1 MPHPRISS
9 RIAAIAESA
18 TLKVDA
24 KAKALIAQGKPVIT
38 YAAGEPDF
46 PTPDHIV
53 EAAVKAA
60 RDPKNHRYT
69 QAVGLP
75 ELREAIVQ
83 KTLIDSGTKVDASQV
98 IVTNG
103 GKQAVYQSFAV
114 IVDKGDE
121 VLVPAPY
128 WTTYPEAI
136 KLAGGK
142 QVDVFAGSD
151 QNYKVTPAQLEAK
164 YTDRTKALLLCSPS
178 NPTGAVYSKEEI
190 TAIGKWV
197 LSKEDLWVVTD
208 EIYQNLVY
216 DGGKAYSITEVV
228 PELAD
233 RTIMVN
239 GLAKTYAMTGW
250 RLGWMVAP
258 ADAAKAAANLQSH
271 RTSNVS
277 NISQRAAIA
286 ALTGDQE
293 PVKKM
298 REAFDRRRKIAV
310 AELSKI
316 NGMVTPTPEGAFY
329 VYPDVTG
336 LFGKEIRGR
345 KFNSSLELA
354 DFVLEEAEVAVVPG
368 EAFGPSGFFRLSY
381 ALSDEQLL
389 EGIQRLQ
396 KLFS

>member
-46 PTPDHIV
+46 PTPEHIV
-53 EAAVKAA
+53 EAAVIAA

-75 ELREAIVQ
+75 ELREAIVH
-83 KTLIDSGTKVDASQV
+83 KTLVDSGTKVDASQV

-151 QNYKVTPAQLEAK
+151 QNYKVTPEQLEAK
-164 YTDRTKALLLCSPS
+164 YNDKTKALLLCSPS

-197 LSKEDLWVVTD
+197 LSKDGLWVVTD

-250 RLGWMVAP
+250 RLGWMIAP
-258 ADAAKAAANLQSH
+258 SDAAKAAANLQSH
-271 RTSNVS
+271 LTSNVS

-293 PVKKM
+293 PVKVM

-316 NGMVTPTPEGAFY
+316 NGMLTPTPQGAFY

-336 LFGKEIRGR
+336 LFGKEFRGR
-345 KFNSSLELA
+345 TFNSSLELA
-354 DFVLEEAEVAVVPG
+354 DFVLEEAEVALVPG

>member
-1 MPHPRISS
+1 M
-9 RIAAIAESA
+9 
-18 TLKVDA
+18 DA

-46 PTPDHIV
+46 PTPEHIV
-53 EAAVKAA
+53 EAAIKAA

-83 KTLIDSGTKVDASQV
+83 KTLVDSGTKVDASQV

-114 IVDKGDE
+114 IIDKGDE

-142 QVDVFAGSD
+142 QIDVFAGSD
-151 QNYKVTPAQLEAK
+151 QNYKVTPDQLEAK
-164 YTDRTKALLLCSPS
+164 YNERTKAVLLCSPS

-197 LSKEDLWVVTD
+197 LSKEGLWVVTD
-208 EIYQNLVY
+208 EIYQNLVF

-239 GLAKTYAMTGW
+239 GLAKSYAMTGW
-250 RLGWMVAP
+250 RLGWMIAP
-258 ADAAKAAANLQSH
+258 SDAAKAAANLQSH
-271 RTSNVS
+271 LTSNVS
-277 NISQRAAIA
+277 NISQRAGIA

-293 PVKKM
+293 PVKVM

-316 NGMVTPTPEGAFY
+316 DGMLTPTPQGAFY

-336 LFGKEIRGR
+336 LLGRQIRG
-345 KFNSSLELA
+345 KTFSTSLELA
-354 DFVLEEAEVAVVPG
+354 DFVLEEAEVALVPG

-381 ALSDEQLL
+381 ALSDDQLM